1 MNDNAGQSCTKHG
14 VSVQLLRSFTKGTR
28 RAGGLRPDQ
37 RQGALDRPV
46 FTGYRVMRIRA
57 APHGIATAIA
67 RAPESGRTRRKVI
80 HISWISKLRKVIRES
95 ILTASKQQKM
105 EKVINWRSKTI
116 YVDTDTGEQLSDNN
130 AKHNYIIIKKHKHV
144 KITKSTGHIEWTIEC
159 RRSAQTKFNF
169 G

>member
-1 MNDNAGQSCTKHG
+1 MYKKSKRTQTSIQVNKSY
-14 VSVQLLRSFTKGTR
+14 
-28 RAGGLRPDQ
+28 
-37 RQGALDRPV
+37 QG
-46 FTGYRVMRIRA
+46 
-57 APHGIATAIA
+57 
-67 RAPESGRTRRKVI
+67 
-80 HISWISKLRKVIRES
+80 ES
-95 ILTASKQQKM
+95 IEQKM